1 MEKACEFNYKIAPTI
16 SGDINSQLLTS
27 HRGQLSSAMELP
39 SLKLQSQRL
48 FLSPRRSQSQRK
60 KVVVVTAKRRSN
72 IEGVSDELNAIASQ
86 NLDLAPSRRMVR
98 AAFLPVH
105 QHLDHYLFKAA
116 PAGIRTQEWY
126 ETNSR
131 GFEIFCKSW
140 MPQPALPIKAVL
152 CFCHGYGSTCTFF
165 FEGLAKRIAASGYA
179 VYAMDYPGFGLSEG
193 LHGYIPKFDDLV
205 DDVIEQY
212 AKIKAKPEL
221 RELPGFLLGQSMGGA
236 IALKVHLKEPNNWD
250 GVILVAPM
258 CKIAE
263 EMLPSKAVLK
273 ALDLLS
279 YVMPKAKLFPYKDL
293 SALTFREP
301 GKRKVANYNVLSY
314 DDPTRLKTGMELLS
328 ATQDIESQLHKV
340 SAPLLILHGS
350 EDKVTDPLVSQ
361 FLYEKAS
368 SKDKIMK
375 IYEGG
380 YHGILEGE
388 PDDRIFAVHNDI
400 ISWLDS
406 RC

>member
-1 MEKACEFNYKIAPTI
+1 MTACGNKDTRDCAARSPVATTRKRNAERLDVASIA
-16 SGDINSQLLTS
+16 D
-27 HRGQLSSAMELP
+27 
-39 SLKLQSQRL
+39 
-48 FLSPRRSQSQRK
+48 LSPRSTVLGHGAPLSE
-60 KVVVVTAKRRSN
+60 T
-72 IEGVSDELNAIASQ
+72 AIAKALLVSTEESKSKKESGGGHGQ
-86 NLDLAPSRRMVR
+86 EKVKHRSG
-98 AAFLPVH
+98 
-105 QHLDHYLFKAA
+105 DHTVK
-116 PAGIRTQEWY
+116 IIDC
-126 ETNSR
+126 ETGS
-131 GFEIFCKSW
+131 C
-140 MPQPALPIKAVL
+140 IKVL
-152 CFCHGYGSTCTFF
+152 V
-165 FEGLAKRIAASGYA
+165 GLAKRIAASGYA

-250 GVILVAPM
+250 G
-258 CKIAE
+258 IAE

-350 EDKVTDPLVSQ
+350 EDKVTDPLQ
-361 FLYEKAS
+361 
-368 SKDKIMK
+368 
-375 IYEGG
+375 
-380 YHGILEGE
+380 
-388 PDDRIFAVHNDI
+388 
-400 ISWLDS
+400 
-406 RC
+406 